1 MADDEWDMS
10 ASTQQFQA
18 FARSGDGE
26 PAAPGGVNTGL
37 IVGVAAVALVAL
49 IGVLGLLVL

>member
-18 FARSGDGE
+18 FARSGESE
-26 PAAPGGVNTGL
+26 PAPGGLNTGL
-37 IVGVAAVALVAL
+37 IVAVAALVLVAL
-49 IGVLGLLVL
+49 IGVLAVLVI